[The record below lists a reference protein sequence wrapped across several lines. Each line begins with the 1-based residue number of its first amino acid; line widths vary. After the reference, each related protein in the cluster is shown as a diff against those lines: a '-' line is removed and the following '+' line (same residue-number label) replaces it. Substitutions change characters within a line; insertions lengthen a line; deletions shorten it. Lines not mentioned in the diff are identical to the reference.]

1 MDELKY
7 LMNLKDIEDSRGNI
21 IVMTQKDIPFIIRRV
36 FVIFHQNGLRGN
48 HAHKITH
55 QFLVCL
61 SGSIKAK
68 IINRYTESYFI
79 LDDKQ
84 KSLYV
89 PPMTWL
95 ELRDIDAGSIIMV
108 LASEDYE
115 EKDYISNFDEFTK
128 LLKGEHNE
136 S

>member
-7 LMNLKDIEDSRGNI
+7 FKHLKDIEDSRGNI
-21 IVMTQKDIPFIIRRV
+21 IVMAQEDIPFIIRRV

-61 SGSIKAK
+61 KGSIKAK

-79 LDDKQ
+79 LNDNRVSHI
-84 KSLYV
+84 SLNV
-89 PPMTWL
+89 RPM
-95 ELRDIDAGSIIMV
+95 SNIINKIRIMGY
-108 LASEDYE
+108 A
-115 EKDYISNFDEFTK
+115 
-128 LLKGEHNE
+128 
-136 S
+136 

>member
-7 LMNLKDIEDSRGNI
+7 LINLKDVEDSRGNI
-21 IVMTQKDIPFIIRRV
+21 IVMTQNDVPFKIRRV

-61 SGSIKAK
+61 KGSIKVK

-79 LDDKQ
+79 LNDKR

-95 ELRDIDAGSIIMV
+95 ELSDIDAGSIIMV

-115 EKDYISNFDEFTK
+115 EKDYISNFDEFVK

>member
-1 MDELKY
+1 MNELKY
-7 LMNLKDIEDSRGNI
+7 ITNLKNIEDSRGNI
-21 IVMTQKDIPFIIRRV
+21 IVMTQEDIPFIIKRV
-36 FVIFHQNGLRGN
+36 FVIFHQKGSRGN

-61 SGSIKAK
+61 KGSAKAK
-68 IINRYTESYFI
+68 IINKYTENYFI
-79 LDDKQ
+79 LNDKC

-95 ELRDIDAGSIIMV
+95 ELSDINAGSIIMV
-108 LASEDYE
+108 FASEAYE
-115 EKDYISNFDEFTK
+115 EKDYINNFDEFVK
-128 LLKGEHNE
+128 LLKGGNNG